1 MANPIKKW
9 ARSWL
14 GMENV
19 GTGGRL
25 YGAYEHRDGKRVARD
40 DLPPSAN
47 STVFSC
53 ITKTAN
59 DVSSMPPLLKR
70 RNADGSWGVVDRRNR
85 RLAIDRLLTRPNP
98 NQTLPQFL
106 SSWVYALQ
114 NYGNAFI
121 MPVGMGP
128 MGLPESLY
136 VIPNTAVQILRSDN
150 GTGFYRINHNT
161 QIPVEIDG
169 SRLWSSSEIVHSRIN
184 ALLDPLVGFS
194 PLYACAHEAAMG
206 NQQVATALEFYKN
219 SAIPGGVLTL
229 PEGVSQEEVE
239 EKSNAMDRNFQTVN
253 SGKTL
258 VVSGAAKFEVVSQTA
273 RDQQLV
279 ELLGFTSENICA
291 AFHIPTFII
300 TGKGATYSSADALR
314 REYVSSALGH
324 LIHEIEEGMKVLLNL
339 PEDEW
344 LELDRRQL
352 LRLDDAARFSTYSQG
367 IQAGWLLRSEVRAM
381 EDLTEVAGI
390 DEAAQTTPTQNVS
403 TQPPQNGPINPGV
416 EKVAQENEQARDEQG
431 DALPEDN

>member
-14 GMENV
+14 GMQTV
-19 GTGGRL
+19 GTGSRL

-40 DLPPSAN
+40 DMPASAN

-59 DVSSMPPLLKR
+59 DISSMPALLKVR
-70 RNADGSWGVVDRRNR
+70 KSDGSWNDANRRNR
-85 RLAIDRLLTRPNP
+85 RLAIERFLMRPNP

-121 MPVGMGP
+121 MPVGLNQF
-128 MGLPESLY
+128 GLPESIY
-136 VIPNTAVQILRSDN
+136 VVPNSSVQILRSDN
-150 GTGFYRINHNT
+150 GTGFYRINENNH
-161 QIPVEIDG
+161 IPILID
-169 SRLWSSSEIVHSRIN
+169 SSKLWSSNEVVHSRIN
-184 ALLDPLVGFS
+184 ALIDPLVGFS

-206 NQQVATALEFYKN
+206 NQQIATALEFYKN
-219 SAIPGGVLTL
+219 SAVPGGILTL
-229 PEGVSQEEVE
+229 PEGTSQEEVD
-239 EKSNAMDRNFQTVN
+239 EKSSAMDRNFQTVN

-258 VVSGAAKFEVVSQTA
+258 VISGAAKFEVVSQTA

-291 AFHIPTFII
+291 AFHIPSFII

-324 LIHEIEEGMKVLLNL
+324 LIHEIEEGFKVLLNL

-367 IQAGWLLRSEVRAM
+367 IQAGWLLRSEVRSL
-381 EDLTEVAGI
+381 EDLPKVEGI
-390 DEAAQTTPTQNVS
+390 DDQSKETPTQNIPTEVPK
-403 TQPPQNGPINPGV
+403 TGPINPGV
-416 EKVAQENEQARDEQG
+416 EKVAEEKNKNAMEQI
-431 DALPEDN
+431 DNGGYQ